1 MTTSNLLKKLHPE
14 YPESVIDSIFENN
27 SVRIMSMHEE
37 DWFGEGIRPIP
48 ELEWQFIQ
56 IVDPGVDEEDSETVE
71 DWENLGEH

>member
-14 YPESVIDSIFENN
+14 FPESVIDSIFDNN

-37 DWFGEGIRPIP
+37 DWFGNGIQPIP
-48 ELEWQFIQ
+48 ELEWQFMQ
-56 IVDPGVDEEDSETVE
+56 IVDPGFDEEDSEIVE